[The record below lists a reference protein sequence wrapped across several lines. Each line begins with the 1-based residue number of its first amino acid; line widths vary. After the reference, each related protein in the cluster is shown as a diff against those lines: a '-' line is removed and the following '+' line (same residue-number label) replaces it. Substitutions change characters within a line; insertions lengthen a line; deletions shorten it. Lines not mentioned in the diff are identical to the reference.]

1 MSEEP
6 DQTKQSSRTEPA
18 DQEGA
23 AGQGGYYVKTEDL
36 GELPGGYGDMFVIA
50 RDPHWLY
57 TYWDFDYSHFPSQ
70 RQLYLQVF
78 KGDALESAI
87 PINELARNW
96 YIPVQHA
103 NTDYRVVFGFK
114 DAEGKW
120 HAVGETGHAHTPP
133 ESIST
138 QWDTLFATVPFHLTF
153 NLLVEVIEAAKTT
166 GEPLAEALARLQ
178 QAAVAGSQS
187 PRWGA
192 TQLKILETLLGADLL
207 ARLSLMSS
215 SELGSFLQTDL
226 SSHAGSGAAS
236 ELLAKSR
243 LAQMLVPPQSSLFS
257 GFLQSALSSESVSS
271 LGAVSSAA
279 EFSGGL
285 GAGSEARLQASEILS
300 SWRSALASESMLGKV
315 SSAEFLSQ
323 LSSLGLSSAELLSA
337 LSSVG
342 LSSAELLSALSS
354 VGLSSAELVSGLSS
368 AGLSSAELLSA
379 LSSAGLSSAELLSG
393 LSSAG
398 LSSAELLSALTSAGL
413 SSAELFSQLGI
424 NLAELSS
431 LGLSSFELS
440 SASLSSEK
448 LSALQ
453 AAALESGA
461 LSSETLSS
469 GWSASWTGLEF
480 GPSSWSQLYSESSL
494 SSGFGAS
501 WGESFGVTQR
511 EFFMHVNAEVI
522 FYGGTHPDARV
533 TVGGQPIQLQ
543 PDGTFRYHFIFPDK
557 DFEIPIV
564 AVSPDGKETRS
575 AVLFFRR
582 GTSRQGDVG
591 HTTQPPYLSEPM
603 GSLS

>member
-6 DQTKQSSRTEPA
+6 DQTRQSSRTEPA
-18 DQEGA
+18 DQAGI
-23 AGQGGYYVKTEDL
+23 AGQGVSHAKTEDL
-36 GELPGGYGDMFVIA
+36 GELPSGYGDMFVIA

-70 RQLYLQVF
+70 RQLHLQVF
-78 KGDALESAI
+78 RGDTLESAI
-87 PINELARNW
+87 PINEIARNW

-103 NTDYRVVFGFK
+103 NTDYRVVFGFE
-114 DAEGKW
+114 DAEGNW
-120 HAVGETGHAHTPP
+120 HAVGETGQAHTPP

-153 NLLVEVIEAAKTT
+153 NLLVEVIGAAKAT

-178 QAAVAGSQS
+178 QVAVAGSQS

-207 ARLSLMSS
+207 ARLSSMSS
-215 SELGSFLQTDL
+215 TELGSFLQTDL
-226 SSHAGSGAAS
+226 SAHPGSGAAS

-271 LGAVSSAA
+271 LGAPSSAS

-285 GAGSEARLQASEILS
+285 GAGSETRLQASEILS
-300 SWRSALASESMLGKV
+300 SWRSALASESMLGRV

-323 LSSLGLSSAELLSA
+323 LSSLGLSSAELVSA

-342 LSSAELLSALSS
+342 LSSAELVSALSS

-368 AGLSSAELLSA
+368 AGLSSAEFLSA
-379 LSSAGLSSAELLSG
+379 LSSAGLSSAEF
-393 LSSAG
+393 
-398 LSSAELLSALTSAGL
+398 LSALSSVGL

-424 NLAELSS
+424 SLAELSS

-480 GPSSWSQLYSESSL
+480 GPSSWSELYSESSL

-501 WGESFGVTQR
+501 WGESFGITQR

-564 AVSPDGKETRS
+564 ALSPDGKETRS

>member
-6 DQTKQSSRTEPA
+6 NQREQREQSSKTEPS
-18 DQEGA
+18 DQ
-23 AGQGGYYVKTEDL
+23 AGVEDGSGSHAKTEDL
-36 GELPGGYGDMFVIA
+36 GELPSGYGDMFVIA

-57 TYWDFDYSHFPSQ
+57 TYWDFDYSQFPRQ

-78 KGDALESAI
+78 KGEALESAI

-103 NTDYRVVFGFK
+103 NTDYRVVFGFE
-114 DAEGKW
+114 DAEGNW
-120 HAVGETGHAHTPP
+120 RPVGETGQAHTPP

-153 NLLVEVIEAAKTT
+153 NLLVEVIEAAKAT

-178 QAAVAGSQS
+178 QAAAAGGQS

-192 TQLKILETLLGADLL
+192 TQLKILETLLGGDLL
-207 ARLSLMSS
+207 ARLSSMSS
-215 SELGSFLQTDL
+215 SELGGFLQTDL
-226 SSHAGSGAAS
+226 STHPGSAETS

-243 LAQMLVPPQSSLFS
+243 LARMLLPPESSLFS

-271 LGAVSSAA
+271 LAAGSSGA

-285 GAGSEARLQASEILS
+285 AAGSEARLQASEILS
-300 SWRSALASESMLGKV
+300 SWRSALGSESLLGKV

-323 LSSLGLSSAELLSA
+323 LSSLGLSSAELVSA
-337 LSSVG
+337 LNSAG
-342 LSSAELLSALSS
+342 LSSAELLTA
-354 VGLSSAELVSGLSS
+354 LSS
-368 AGLSSAELLSA
+368 AGLSSAEFASA
-379 LSSAGLSSAELLSG
+379 LSSAGLSSAEF
-393 LSSAG
+393 
-398 LSSAELLSALTSAGL
+398 
-413 SSAELFSQLGI
+413 FSQFGI
-424 NLAELSS
+424 SLAELSS

-440 SASLSSEK
+440 SAGISSEK

-469 GWSASWTGLEF
+469 GLSASWTGLEF

-494 SSGFGAS
+494 ASGFGAS
-501 WGESFGVTQR
+501 WGESFGLTQR

-543 PDGTFRYHFIFPDK
+543 PDGSFRYHFIFPDK
-557 DFEIPIV
+557 EFEIPIV

-575 AVLFFRR
+575 AVLSFRR
-582 GTSRQGDVG
+582 ETSRQGDVG
-591 HTTQPPYLSEPM
+591 HTAQPPFLSEPM
-603 GSLS
+603 GARS